1 MHAPRATIS
10 GVLLALLAACAVHG
24 QEVPRLHRLPA
35 LTNEK
40 PLKSWSG
47 SNPVSSIN
55 SGIQLA
61 AAEDE
66 IIPIVRPLPLDDVEL
81 EGDSDNVSLVATEA
95 PLPKVLQ
102 MIADHHGFNLV
113 LGPDV
118 SGPVTVSIRS
128 ARMDEVLDAILS
140 VSGYRW
146 HRNGNLLYVTSM
158 ANSANLGREVQGRTL
173 RVFPLNFV
181 AAADVEAVATG
192 LLTTAGKAFVTESD
206 SIDTKR
212 TRELLVVEDMPEA
225 VERVAEY
232 IAIIDQPPRQV
243 LIESHVLQ
251 IALTDDEKH
260 GVNLRSLARVG
271 GSEVTVTAKGFADE
285 SAPQGF
291 ALKIDGTDMGSLLEL
306 LRTRTN
312 SRTLASPKLTV
323 INNQEAKIQIGQR
336 LSYNVATTTQTTTIQ
351 SVQFLEVGIVLTVT
365 PMIADDGQILMS
377 VLPKVSGGKIN
388 QSSGLPEEETTEVS
402 TTVLLPDG
410 GGMVIG
416 GLIKEE
422 TTDSLAEVPG
432 FARIPLVGR
441 LFRRK
446 VDTARRNEIVVALV
460 AHVVPDVCH
469 VRNHE
474 LNELHQ
480 TLPDYTKANLSQ
492 PAMLES
498 NP

>member
-1 MHAPRATIS
+1 MQLHIATTS
-10 GVLLALLAACAVHG
+10 GLLLALFAATPLFA
-24 QEVPRLHRLPA
+24 QDAPRLYRLPP

-40 PLKSWSG
+40 PLKAHSRIASKWSDD
-47 SNPVSSIN
+47 SRV
-55 SGIQLA
+55 QLA
-61 AAEDE
+61 EAEE
-66 IIPIVRPLPLDDVEL
+66 ELVPIERPLPLDDVEL

-95 PLPKVLQ
+95 SLPKVLQ

-118 SGPVTVSIRS
+118 TGPVTVSIRS
-128 ARMDEVLDAILS
+128 AQMDEVLDAILS

-146 HRNGNLLYVTSM
+146 HRNGNLLYVTSL

-181 AAADVEAVATG
+181 SAADVEGVATG
-192 LLTTAGKAFVTESD
+192 LLTSAGKAFVTESD

-225 VERVAEY
+225 IERVAEY
-232 IAIIDQPPRQV
+232 IALIDQPPRQV

-260 GVNLRSLARVG
+260 GVNLSSLARVG
-271 GSEVTVTAKGFADE
+271 GSTVTVTAKGFAED

-291 ALKIDGTDMGSLLEL
+291 AFKIDGTDMDGLLEL
-306 LRTRTN
+306 LRTRSN

-323 INNQEAKIQIGQR
+323 VNNQEAKIQIGQR

-351 SVQFLEVGIVLTVT
+351 SVQFLEVGIVLSVT
-365 PMIADDGQILMS
+365 PSIADDGQILMS

-422 TTDSLAEVPG
+422 TTNSLAEVPG

-460 AHVVPDVCH
+460 AHVVPDVCS
-469 VRNHE
+469 VRSHE
-474 LNELHQ
+474 LNELHE
-480 TLPDYTKANLSQ
+480 TVPDYTKASLIQ
-492 PAMLES
+492 PSMLES
-498 NP
+498 HP